1 MCQGKALLITPA
13 PSQTHKTSEA
23 TVRCSPVQVLTTL
36 CCRGSRMRVNPT
48 LVKQYARQVAPLGMV
63 LWRQVV
69 AAGSTA
75 GGSSSSSSGAT
86 RLTLAPAQIKQ
97 QLATFAAQGDANKQ
111 FVQLPD
117 NRNLPSHLGV
127 PPGRATVCAL
137 LTCHDDPLTIS
148 GSELTGRWHWKGW
161 KSKHKCVP

>member
-13 PSQTHKTSEA
+13 PSQTHKTSE
-23 TVRCSPVQVLTTL
+23 TTMRCSPVQVLVASR
-36 CCRGSRMRVNPT
+36 CRGSRMRVNPT

-69 AAGSTA
+69 AAVSTA
-75 GGSSSSSSGAT
+75 GSSSGGG
-86 RLTLAPAQIKQ
+86 RLTLAPAQIRQ

-111 FVQLPD
+111 FVELAD

-127 PPGRATVCAL
+127 LCAL

-148 GSELTGRWHWKGW
+148 GSELTGGCTVERRHALRDAASGKQR
-161 KSKHKCVP
+161 HT